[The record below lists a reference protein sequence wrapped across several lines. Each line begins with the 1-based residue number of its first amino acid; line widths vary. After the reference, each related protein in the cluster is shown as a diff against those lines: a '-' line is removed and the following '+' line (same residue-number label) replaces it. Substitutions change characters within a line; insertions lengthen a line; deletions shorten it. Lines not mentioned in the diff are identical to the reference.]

1 MSQPSPSAAQQAL
14 WKFSD
19 ATQGQLFGA
28 VALGVANLVGVLV
41 LSGYA
46 ANPSI
51 RYQLMNSSLS
61 FIPGILPA
69 LQVSSPAPGPYVHL
83 ADLKHCEPASSC
95 LFVVIARAKLLS
107 PAILYA
113 PAEAC

>member
-1 MSQPSPSAAQQAL
+1 MLKLYSRLSPADCAALNVQAVSQPSPSAAQRAP
-14 WKFSD
+14 WKFSN

-51 RYQLMNSSLS
+51 RYQLTNSSLS
-61 FIPGILPA
+61 FVPGILPA
-69 LQVSSPAPGPYVHL
+69 LQVRLPC
-83 ADLKHCEPASSC
+83 LKQHMKC
-95 LFVVIARAKLLS
+95 
-107 PAILYA
+107 
-113 PAEAC
+113 